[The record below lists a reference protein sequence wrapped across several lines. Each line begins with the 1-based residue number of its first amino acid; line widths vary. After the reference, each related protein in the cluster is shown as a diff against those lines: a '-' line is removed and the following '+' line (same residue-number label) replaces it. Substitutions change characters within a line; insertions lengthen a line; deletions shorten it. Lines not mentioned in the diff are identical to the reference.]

1 MNPCNTRELVK
12 RLRRALLDEREAAA
26 LYACLR
32 DMSETFDGVDA
43 FAEARR
49 DELDHAATLTQV
61 IERLTCR
68 TPVEATQA
76 VCPPDFRVYCNG
88 VKLAIVGEN
97 EAIKEYTELI
107 ELSRSRELD
116 RILARIKADEEVHRA
131 KFNKLYDMLCPQP
144 CTLPAVQDPCAPYVP
159 YWGCQY

>member
-1 MNPCNTRELVK
+1 
-12 RLRRALLDEREAAA
+12 
-26 LYACLR
+26 
-32 DMSETFDGVDA
+32 MSETFDGVDA

-49 DELDHAATLTQV
+49 DELDHAATLTKV

-76 VCPPDFRVYCNG
+76 VCPPDFRGYCNG
-88 VKLAIVGEN
+88 VKLAIAGEN

-116 RILARIKADEEVHRA
+116 RILASIRADEEVHRA
-131 KFNKLYDMLCPQP
+131 KFNKLYDILCAQP
-144 CTLPAVQDPCAPYVP
+144 CTLPAVQDPCASYVP